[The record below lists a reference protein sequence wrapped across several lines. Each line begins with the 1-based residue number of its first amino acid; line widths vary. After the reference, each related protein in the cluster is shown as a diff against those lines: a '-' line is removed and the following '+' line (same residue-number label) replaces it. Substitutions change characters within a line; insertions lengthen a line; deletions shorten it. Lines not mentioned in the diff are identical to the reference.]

1 MPTSPRNWRIRPTP
15 AVEYAVEQ
23 IARRE
28 GRTLSNTLHKLLS
41 EAISARRAIEER
53 MPEVAKL
60 AAIISGGSQS

>member
-1 MPTSPRNWRIRPTP
+1 MPTTTRNWRIRPAP

-41 EAISARRAIEER
+41 EAIAVRRRIEAQQ
-53 MPEVAKL
+53 PEVARL
-60 AAIISGGSQS
+60 AAIITGHSPS